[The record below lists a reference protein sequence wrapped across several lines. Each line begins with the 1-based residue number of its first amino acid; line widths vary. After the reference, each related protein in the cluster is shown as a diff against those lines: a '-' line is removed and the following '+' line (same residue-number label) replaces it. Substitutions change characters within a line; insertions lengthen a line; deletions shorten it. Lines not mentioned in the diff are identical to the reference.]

1 MRAPA
6 ESQPRETYRLVV
18 LRLKNRLAM
27 RRHRTGIKRDG
38 MGPADDDAH
47 VKARAR
53 RGVAPTA
60 LDAMLPYSTAV
71 CRGRMVI
78 ETFDELKIEY
88 GVFKAVAVPAI
99 TRTSEP
105 NEKHAAIDCL
115 NAALGACRTYASDVI
130 GPETNAERSGKSIP
144 DACGMPNI
152 LVQPANLP
160 TGPEWLPYCD
170 GIQLIDTA
178 SMKPFTGLQQYCHSH
193 PAPWIF
199 AADPPCRAKVSHGV
213 FLRQPRLAQAV
224 RCDDRAWNGGSAHVA
239 RMRPPQSPLHDL
251 HQLYAKALFGGC
263 ISHARLSHA
272 HKKPTERRPLAERNP
287 VKYD

>member
-38 MGPADDDAH
+38 MGAAEHDAH

-53 RGVAPTA
+53 RGVALTA
-60 LDAMLPYSTAV
+60 LNAILPYSTAL
-71 CRGRMVI
+71 CRSRMVI
-78 ETFDELKIEY
+78 ETFDELKIKCR
-88 GVFKAVAVPAI
+88 VFKSVAVPAI
-99 TRTSEP
+99 MRTSEP
-105 NEKHAAIDCL
+105 NEKRAAIDCL
-115 NAALGACRTYASDVI
+115 NAALGGCRTYASDVI
-130 GPETNAERSGKSIP
+130 GPETNAERSGKFTP

-152 LVQPANLP
+152 LVQRANLP
-160 TGPEWLPYCD
+160 TGPEWLPSCE
-170 GIQLIDTA
+170 GIQLIDST
-178 SMKPFTGLQQYCHSH
+178 SMRPFTGLQQYCHCH

-199 AADPPCRAKVSHGV
+199 AADPPCRARVSHGV

-251 HQLYAKALFGGC
+251 HRLYAKALFGGC
-263 ISHARLSHA
+263 ISPGRLSHA
-272 HKKPTERRPLAERNP
+272 HNEAQRAAPAGRKKPS
-287 VKYD
+287 